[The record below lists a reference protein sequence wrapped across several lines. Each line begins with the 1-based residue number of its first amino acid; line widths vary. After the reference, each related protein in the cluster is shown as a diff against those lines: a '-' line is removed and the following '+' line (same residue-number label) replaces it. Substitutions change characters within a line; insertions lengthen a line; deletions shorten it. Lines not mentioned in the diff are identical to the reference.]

1 MATYIQLLT
10 FTPDGRAKA
19 LDDPESVL
27 RVQEE
32 IADPH
37 VRILGLYGVL
47 GEFDLVAVVDAPDN
61 EAVAR
66 FSIRL
71 GVRAGVHITTL
82 PAVPVARLESGR
94 EPQPSLLETAAEAPL
109 PAVERGGGDDQ

>member
-10 FTPDGRAKA
+10 FTPEGRAKA
-19 LDDPESVL
+19 LEDPESVL

-32 IADPH
+32 IADPNA
-37 VRILGLYGVL
+37 RILGLYGVL
-47 GEFDLVAVVDAPDN
+47 GEFDLVAIVDASDN

-66 FSIRL
+66 FSIQL

-82 PAVPVARLESGR
+82 PAVPVARLEASR
-94 EPQPSLLETAAEAPL
+94 EPRPTLLETAAEAPL
-109 PAVERGGGDDQ
+109 SGQQQQEGDSQ